1 MTGRSASPYL
11 APGERA
17 RLVVRPKLLA
27 VVVGFVAGPLAEAKC
42 HGVAPIGYLG
52 RIGEASNPG
61 PTGPVFFNRDNPEAD
76 VVSEAEND
84 FLGAEHF
91 HIGSCDSD
99 HEMSG
104 GDVQAVC

>member
-1 MTGRSASPYL
+1 M
-11 APGERA
+11 
-17 RLVVRPKLLA
+17 VKPKLLA
-27 VVVGFVAGPLAEAKC
+27 VVVGFAVSPLAEVKC
-42 HGVAPIGYLG
+42 HGVAPVGYLG

-61 PTGPVFFNRDNPEAD
+61 PTGPVFFNLDNPEAD

-104 GDVQAVC
+104 GDVQSVC